1 MRQRSRITAYWSKWR
16 LLCMKFGDM
25 CYYCHEEA
33 ATTLDHVMPV
43 SYAVN
48 HDLDNLRPACS
59 LCNAIAS
66 DKVFPTE
73 DDKRWY
79 IQAERKKHHG
89 LRHCFC
95 NDCGIAY
102 VYREQS
108 PSLFLCAECY
118 DIEYGTGYAKSSSWQ
133 DWIRLHAEAGWYID
147 IYRRA
152 GKMYRGN
159 RGAQSRRFL
168 NSCLVAAMRAI
179 EAEQLVDEPLSVY
192 APEQ

>member
-1 MRQRSRITAYWSKWR
+1 
-16 LLCMKFGDM
+16 MKFGNM

-33 ATTLDHVMPV
+33 ATTLDHVLPA
-43 SYAVN
+43 SYYTI
-48 HDLDNLRPACS
+48 HDIDNLRPACA
-59 LCNAIAS
+59 LCNSIAS

-79 IQAERKKHHG
+79 ILDQRKKNHK

-95 NDCGIAY
+95 TNCGIAY
-102 VYREQS
+102 IYREQS

-118 DIEYGTGYAKSSSWQ
+118 DIEYDTGYAGLSSWKN
-133 DWIRLHAEAGWYID
+133 WIELHAEAGWHID

-152 GKMYRGN
+152 GKLYRESL
-159 RGAQSRRFL
+159 RSHSRALL
-168 NSCLVAAMRAI
+168 NSCLVAAMRSI
-179 EAEQLVDEPLSVY
+179 EAEQLGDEQLSVY